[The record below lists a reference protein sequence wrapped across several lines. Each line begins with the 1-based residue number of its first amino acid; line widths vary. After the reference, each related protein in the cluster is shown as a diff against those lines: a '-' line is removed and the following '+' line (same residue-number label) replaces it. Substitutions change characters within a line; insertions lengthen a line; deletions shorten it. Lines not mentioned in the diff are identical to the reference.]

1 MAYPVPVIAGIQ
13 YFPLPDNFAPYHY
26 EDELRVVPLLGR
38 DPALADRNEVLQT
51 SARGA
56 QVCTFA
62 ALAEGNAA
70 KDALQALWATQTTH
84 DPGDGAGVRNVAVT
98 KVDVALASWADPA
111 TPVYVVTLTT
121 RTR

>member
-1 MAYPVPVIAGIQ
+1 MAYPDPVIGGIH
-13 YFPLPDNFAPYHY
+13 YFPLPDNFAPYRY
-26 EDELRVVPLLGR
+26 EDEVKVLPLLGR
-38 DPALADRNEVLQT
+38 DPALADRNEVLQA

-84 DPGDGAGVRNVAVT
+84 DLGDGAGVRNVAVM
-98 KVDVALASWADPA
+98 KVDASLAYWADPA
-111 TPVYVVTLTT
+111 TPVYLVTLTT

>member
-1 MAYPVPVIAGIQ
+1 MAYPTPLLGGVA
-13 YFPLPDNFAPYHY
+13 YFPLPDSFVPYHY
-26 EDELRVVPLLGR
+26 DDELRVTPLLGR
-38 DPALADRNEVLQT
+38 DPAQADRNEVLQS

-56 QVCTFA
+56 QSCTFA

-70 KDALQALWATQTTH
+70 RDALIALWATATTH
-84 DPGDGAGVRNVAVT
+84 DLGDGAGARNVSVT

-111 TPVYVVTLTT
+111 TPVYVVTITT

>member
-1 MAYPVPVIAGIQ
+1 MAYIDPVIGGIH
-13 YFPLPDNFAPYHY
+13 YFPLPDNFTPYRY
-26 EDELRVVPLLGR
+26 EDEVKVVPLLGR

-51 SARGA
+51 NARGA

-84 DPGDGAGVRNVAVT
+84 DPGDGAGVRNVGVT
-98 KVDVALASWADPA
+98 KVEVTLASWADPA

>member
-1 MAYPVPVIAGIQ
+1 MAYIDPVIGGIH
-13 YFPLPDNFAPYHY
+13 YFPLPDNFAPYRY
-26 EDELRVVPLLGR
+26 EDEVKVLPLLGR
-38 DPALADRNEVLQT
+38 DPARADRNEVLQT

-84 DPGDGAGVRNVAVT
+84 DPGDGAGARNVAVT
-98 KVDVALASWADPA
+98 KVDVALVSWADPA
-111 TPVYVVTLTT
+111 TPVYLVTLTA

>member
-1 MAYPVPVIAGIQ
+1 MAYPTPLLGGIA
-13 YFPLPDNFAPYHY
+13 YFPLPDNFVPYGY
-26 EDELRVVPLLGR
+26 ADELRVVPLLGR
-38 DPALADRNEVLQT
+38 DPALADRNEVLQS

-56 QVCTFA
+56 QACTFA

-84 DPGDGAGVRNVAVT
+84 DLGDGAGARNVTVT
-98 KVDVALASWADPA
+98 KVDVAFSSWADA
-111 TPVYVVTLTT
+111 AVPVYVVTITT

>member
-1 MAYPVPVIAGIQ
+1 MAYPAPVLAGIA
-13 YFPLPDNFAPYHY
+13 YFPLPDNFVPYHY
-26 EDELRVVPLLGR
+26 EDEVRVVPLLGR
-38 DPALADRNEVLQT
+38 DGALPDRNEVLQAN
-51 SARGA
+51 ARGA

-84 DPGDGAGVRNVAVT
+84 DLGDGAGARNVAVT
-98 KVDVALASWADPA
+98 KVDVALVSWADPA
-111 TPVYVVTLTT
+111 TPVYLVTLTT

>member
-1 MAYPVPVIAGIQ
+1 VAYPTPAIAGIA
-13 YFPLPDNFAPYHY
+13 YFPLPDNFVPYGY
-26 EDELRVVPLLGR
+26 GDELRVVPLLGR
-38 DPALADRNEVLQT
+38 DPAQADRNEVLQAN
-51 SARGA
+51 ARGA

-84 DPGDGAGVRNVAVT
+84 DLGDGAGVRNVTVV
-98 KVDVALASWADPA
+98 KVDTVLAYWADPA
-111 TPVYVVTLTT
+111 TPAYLVTLTT

>member
-1 MAYPVPVIAGIQ
+1 MAYTDPVIAGIH
-13 YFPLPDNFAPYHY
+13 YFPLPDNFTPYRY
-26 EDELRVVPLLGR
+26 EDEVKVVPLLGPR
-38 DPALADRNEVLQT
+38 SGSRGPERGAPGER
-51 SARGA
+51 ARA

-84 DPGDGAGVRNVAVT
+84 DLGDGAGARNVAVT

-111 TPVYVVTLTT
+111 TPVYLVTLTT

>member
-1 MAYPVPVIAGIQ
+1 MAYPTPVLGGIT
-13 YFPLPDNFAPYHY
+13 YFPLPDNFTPYHY

-38 DPALADRNEVLQT
+38 DPAQADRNEVLQAN
-51 SARGA
+51 ARGA

-70 KDALQALWATQTTH
+70 KDALVALWATQTAH
-84 DPGDGAGVRNVAVT
+84 DLGDGAGARNVAVT
-98 KVDVALASWADPA
+98 KVDAAITSWADAA
-111 TPVYVVTLTT
+111 TPVYVVTITT

>member
-1 MAYPVPVIAGIQ
+1 MAYPTPAIAGIA
-13 YFPLPDNFAPYHY
+13 YFPLPDNFVPYHY
-26 EDELRVVPLLGR
+26 EDELRVLPLLGR
-38 DPALADRNEVLQT
+38 DPAQSDRNEVLQAN
-51 SARGA
+51 ARGA

-70 KDALQALWATQTTH
+70 KDVLVALWATQTTH
-84 DPGDGAGVRNVAVT
+84 DLGDGAGVRNVAVM
-98 KVDVALASWADPA
+98 KVDVALAYWADPA

>member
-1 MAYPVPVIAGIQ
+1 MAYPTPLLGGIA
-13 YFPLPDNFAPYHY
+13 YFPLPDNFVPYHY

-38 DPALADRNEVLQT
+38 DPAQADRNEVLQS

-56 QVCTFA
+56 QTCTFA

-70 KDALQALWATQTTH
+70 KDALVALWATQTTH
-84 DPGDGAGVRNVAVT
+84 DLGDGAGARNVTVT

-111 TPVYVVTLTT
+111 TPVYVVTITT

>member
-1 MAYPVPVIAGIQ
+1 MAYPDPVIGGIH
-13 YFPLPDNFAPYHY
+13 YFPLPDNFTPYRY
-26 EDELRVVPLLGR
+26 EDEVKVLPLLGR
-38 DPALADRNEVLQT
+38 DPALADRNEVLQAN
-51 SARGA
+51 ARGA

-84 DPGDGAGVRNVAVT
+84 DPGDGAAVRNVTVM
-98 KVDVALASWADPA
+98 KVDAALAYWADPA
-111 TPVYVVTLTT
+111 TPVYVVTLTA